1 MSDDPPDTVGGNEEA
16 SVKRVEPEMKFT
28 DDEGTEA
35 AAWQQLPPEREFF
48 ANPYDPPIKALVQE
62 MKEGELDV
70 RPSFQRYGVW
80 DDTRK
85 SKLVESVL
93 LNIPIPTRKTTISQR
108 SSWTDS
114 SDSRR

>member
-62 MKEGELDV
+62 MKCGRHFSGTV
-70 RPSFQRYGVW
+70 SGMTQGKV
-80 DDTRK
+80 
-85 SKLVESVL
+85 
-93 LNIPIPTRKTTISQR
+93 
-108 SSWTDS
+108 SS
-114 SDSRR
+114 